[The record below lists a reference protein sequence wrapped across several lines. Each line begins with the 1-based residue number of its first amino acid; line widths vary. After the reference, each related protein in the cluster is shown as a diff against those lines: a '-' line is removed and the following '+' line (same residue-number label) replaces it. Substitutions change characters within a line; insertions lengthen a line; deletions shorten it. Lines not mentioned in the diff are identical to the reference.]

1 MSSRCFFGL
10 ATEEDGSRVLAV
22 RTGEGNGDSD
32 CTFTLT
38 PAKALVIDVAQ
49 RVGTRKPLRV
59 VIPAGQSMGDF
70 GAFLDQLFTLAGDEE
85 ELEE

>member
-1 MSSRCFFGL
+1 MTARCFFGL

-22 RTGEGNGDSD
+22 RTGDGNGDSD

-38 PAKALVIDVAQ
+38 PSKALVIDVAQ

-59 VIPAGQSMGDF
+59 VIPDGQAMMDF
-70 GAFLDQLFTLAGDEE
+70 GAFLDQLFTLVDDEE
-85 ELEE
+85 VKEE